1 MKRLFLL
8 LAALFV
14 VTALQAQVMCYEYE
28 CRIVN
33 TQYPESHI
41 EGSIQTTPNGGKKV
55 YLVIDKAQNKA
66 HISNAKGEY
75 VDFLGTKM
83 MYLLQTREY
92 RWVVGETSY
101 TTPINFSKLKVEKK
115 SSSGERY
122 SEFYTFIRTMSASEK
137 HSTLEIA
144 KRSLSVPVPQQ
155 VHENPT
161 YRPRFLGDTSENSF
175 REWFKREMPAQ
186 DSFDRVRR
194 ITIVIETDGSVTVDD
209 EDIETGI
216 PQNKQL
222 VQQVTEVLARSPK
235 WTPAYDKDGKTPIR
249 YRMNMY
255 ELFLRK
261 TEAWLAR
268 EAQKAKE
275 QAEQKAKE
283 EAEREAYLRT
293 PEGKAR
299 ERQKIEDWCAQW
311 GVGAF
316 DRVICQSR
324 GGAKLGGI
332 TVEAL
337 TERIRSA
344 SRPLVVITE
353 YPACPPS
360 RYLMQDLKTWL
371 EAYEDQYDLYI
382 VHLIPAVEAYQKAL
396 GLGMETPSVLFV
408 YNGYGAYEVRVGY
421 GRSEQQKF
429 IAWFDQMMKKASF

>member
-14 VTALQAQVMCYEYE
+14 VATLQAQVMCYEYE

-122 SEFYTFIRTMSASEK
+122 SEFYTFVRTMPASEK

-144 KRSLSVPVPQQ
+144 KRSLSEPVPQQ

-161 YRPRFLGDTSENSF
+161 YRPRFLGDASENSF

-194 ITIVIETDGSVTVDD
+194 ITFVIEKDGSVTVED

-249 YRMNMY
+249 YQIMMRD
-255 ELFLRK
+255 LLLRR
-261 TEAWLAR
+261 TAEGLNRAR
-268 EAQKAKE
+268 ESAASLMQI
-275 QAEQKAKE
+275 QC
-283 EAEREAYLRT
+283 ER
-293 PEGKAR
+293 
-299 ERQKIEDWCAQW
+299 W
-311 GVGAF
+311 GV
-316 DRVICQSR
+316 DIENVLCQT
-324 GGAKLGGI
+324 KDDTNIGGI
-332 TVEAL
+332 TLEQL
-337 TERIRSA
+337 GERIKTA
-344 SRPLVVITE
+344 TRPVVVVAVDATAT
-353 YPACPPS
+353 PATNLMEDWKMILK
-360 RYLMQDLKTWL
+360 RY
-371 EAYEDQYDLYI
+371 EGQYDLYW
-382 VHLIPAVEAYQKAL
+382 VLDVVGQNNNTLHNYFEAFRFQPKQMAV
-396 GLGMETPSVLFV
+396 PSVLFV

-421 GRSEQQKF
+421 SRREQQMF
-429 IAWFDQMMKKASF
+429 VAWFDQMMKKSAF